1 MVLKKQRAVS
11 QPLHQPIVRRTFYLL
26 NCTFDTFFLLQAIAA
41 IGDLMSKHYKN
52 INDQLMKENPKP
64 NLC

>member
-11 QPLHQPIVRRTFYLL
+11 QPLHQPIVRRTFYL